1 MAMEKIEHCAI
12 RTAQLEATRFFY
24 TEILGLEQGPRPELP
39 VAGYWLYAGD
49 QAVIHLIE
57 VNDSYTKDL
66 SGRSLAGEQTPG
78 YRQGLDHIAFRATG
92 LAELLERLKAADLPY
107 GENIIAE
114 MDFHQ
119 VFVAD
124 PNGVMAELNFLIS
137 DESASDNGN

>member
-1 MAMEKIEHCAI
+1 MAIEKIEHCAI
-12 RTAQLEATRFFY
+12 RTTELAATRDFY
-24 TEILGLEQGPRPELP
+24 TEILGLMVGPRPELP

-49 QAVIHLIE
+49 QPIIHLIE
-57 VNDSYTKDL
+57 VNETYNHDL
-66 SGRSLAGEQTPG
+66 SGTLLENQQTPG
-78 YRQGLDHIAFRATG
+78 YRDGLDHIAFRATG
-92 LAELLERLKAADLPY
+92 LTELLARLRAARLEF

-137 DESASDNGN
+137 AEK

>member
-12 RTAQLEATRFFY
+12 RTTELEATRRFY
-24 TEILGLEQGPRPELP
+24 TEMLGLEVGPRPQLP
-39 VAGYWLYAGD
+39 VAGYWLYAND
-49 QAVIHLIE
+49 EAIIHLIE
-57 VNDSYTKDL
+57 VNENYHQD
-66 SGRSLAGEQTPG
+66 LAGVPLQGDEAPG

-92 LAELLERLKAADLPY
+92 LTELLARLRAADLPF

-137 DESASDNGN
+137 AEN